1 MADAAAPRRRNPLL
15 PAAGVVLLALGG
27 WQLGAAGA
35 IHAKAWLAQVLLAR
49 AWADTLDG
57 AGPRRPWPWADTV
70 PVARL
75 RVPELKVDQIVLSG
89 ASGRTLAFGP
99 GHLDGTAAPGAPG
112 HSVVSGHRDTQFR
125 FLRDL
130 RPGMVLQVQ
139 RGDGQWQ
146 AYRVR
151 GSEVIDARHARLSPA
166 TERPAL
172 TLVTCYPFDAIA
184 PGGPL
189 RYLVFTEAAAAE
201 PPNGAN
207 RGPGLPPHQRRAQSG
222 VATSPG

>member
-1 MADAAAPRRRNPLL
+1 MADAAAPRWRAPL
-15 PAAGVVLLALGG
+15 AAGVVLLALGG

-57 AGPRRPWPWADTV
+57 AGPQRPWPWADMV

-75 RVPELKVDQIVLSG
+75 RVPGLKVDQIVLSG

-99 GHLDGTAAPGAPG
+99 GHLDGTALPGAPG
-112 HSVVSGHRDTQFR
+112 HSVVSGHRDTQFG

-139 RGDGQWQ
+139 RRDGRWQ

-151 GSEVIDARHARLSPA
+151 GSEVIDARHARLNPA
-166 TERPAL
+166 PERPAL

-189 RYLVFTEAAAAE
+189 RYVVFTEAEGGPDFDLTSAAPNRGAPVRAAE
-201 PPNGAN
+201 AG
-207 RGPGLPPHQRRAQSG
+207 
-222 VATSPG
+222 